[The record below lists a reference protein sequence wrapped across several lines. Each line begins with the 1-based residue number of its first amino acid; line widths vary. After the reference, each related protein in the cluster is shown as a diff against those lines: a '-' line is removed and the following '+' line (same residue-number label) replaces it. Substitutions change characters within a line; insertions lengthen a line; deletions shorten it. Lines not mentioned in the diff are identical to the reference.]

1 MEKEY
6 LEIGKIVTVHG
17 LHGDVKVQPW
27 CDSPEFLCAFPVLYL
42 GKEKKEVEIT
52 TARVQKNMALL
63 HLDGYDSVEQA
74 ERLRNQILYLYR
86 EDVVLEEGTYFI
98 QDLIGMAVSDAD
110 TDEAYGVLK
119 DVLQTGANDVYVVET
134 AAGKELLIPA
144 IPDVIVE
151 INLDENRMKI
161 RPLEG
166 LLDAN

>member
-1 MEKEY
+1 
-6 LEIGKIVTVHG
+6 
-17 LHGDVKVQPW
+17 
-27 CDSPEFLCAFPVLYL
+27 
-42 GKEKKEVEIT
+42 
-52 TARVQKNMALL
+52 
-63 HLDGYDSVEQA
+63 
-74 ERLRNQILYLYR
+74 
-86 EDVVLEEGTYFI
+86 
-98 QDLIGMAVSDAD
+98 MAVSDAD

>member
-98 QDLIGMAVSDAD
+98 QDLIGMAVSDVD